1 MTTDTTTPQGDEH
14 GKKRRWR
21 WTRRAMFGSGIA
33 LALAGTGAY
42 FTQAQPR
49 HHGWGHHGAGTMDAE
64 SATEWAQLMTRQ
76 ALRRVDA
83 TPEQEARIQT
93 IIGGALKELLPL
105 REETRLARSEIL
117 QLIGASSIDRAA
129 MERLRAG
136 HVVAHEQAS
145 KRVMQAVLEIA
156 DTLKPE
162 QREQLTKMIA
172 ERRWGRHG

>member
-1 MTTDTTTPQGDEH
+1 MTTETTPLGDEH

-21 WTRRAMFGSGIA
+21 WTRRALFGSGIA
-33 LALAGTGAY
+33 LALAGTGA
-42 FTQAQPR
+42 FFGHAQSR
-49 HHGWGHHGAGTMDAE
+49 HHGWGHHGAGAMDAE

-83 TPEQEARIQT
+83 TPDQEARIQA
-93 IIGGALKELLPL
+93 IIGGALKDLLPL
-105 REETRLARSEIL
+105 RDEGRLARKESL
-117 QLIGASSIDRAA
+117 QLIGAASIDRNAI
-129 MERLRAG
+129 ERLRAG
-136 HVVAHEQAS
+136 QIAVHEQAS

-156 DTLKPE
+156 DVLKPE